1 MKAQRLDIIATLP
14 QTIIETILC
23 LLPIEDAART
33 SILSREWRY
42 KWTTI
47 PKLVFSLSTV
57 VSLTERR
64 RLSNGKKIFRI
75 KRDMRTK
82 DRRCKLL
89 QAISQVLSLRQ
100 GPVQE
105 FTLIMNV
112 QDTKYEI
119 DQIMLDL
126 STNHTVLKLTLELTG
141 FSLPMSLFSLHQ
153 LTDLSLNSCKIDRIP
168 VFNGFGSLTSLSLE
182 FVCISTE
189 CLMQLLCAC
198 PSVKSLKL
206 LTTDDNTFRGLFLV
220 SASMVDT
227 LVQSLFR
234 TFPVME
240 FFKCLP
246 VIEHLTTS
254 RDISEYRVQVSV
266 PEEIPISLIH
276 LKYFCFKEMRVDES
290 NGWTFLFV
298 LIKCSPNLEKI
309 KLDVSDMLTDGG
321 YCNEKFITFEEYSDV
336 WLERLNE
343 LEVNDFSNSAP
354 EMEFLKFILARSP
367 NLKKVILLTCMD
379 DKNEELEMLT
389 ILLSA
394 PRASPVKIIVKN
406 GRRSQP

>member
-1 MKAQRLDIIATLP
+1 MKAQRLDIITTLP

-23 LLPIEDAART
+23 LLPIEDAVRT

-57 VSLTERR
+57 ISLTERR
-64 RLSNGKKIFRI
+64 HLSNGKKIFRI
-75 KRDMRTK
+75 ERDMRTN
-82 DRRCKLL
+82 DRRSKLL
-89 QAISQVLSLRQ
+89 QAIYQVLSLRQ
-100 GPVQE
+100 GPIQE

-141 FSLPMSLFSLHQ
+141 FSLPMSLFELHQ
-153 LTDLSLNSCKIDRIP
+153 LTDLSLNSCKITRVP
-168 VFNGFGSLTSLSLE
+168 AFNGFGSLTSLSLE

-189 CLMQLLCAC
+189 CLMQLLSVC
-198 PSVKSLKL
+198 PSIKSLKL

-220 SASMVDT
+220 SASTVDT
-227 LVQSLFR
+227 LVQPLFR
-234 TFPVME
+234 TFSVME

-266 PEEIPISLIH
+266 PEEISISLIH
-276 LKYFCFKEMRVDES
+276 LKYFCFKEMRVDEP

-309 KLDVSDMLTDGG
+309 KLDMLTDGG
-321 YCNEKFITFEEYSDV
+321 YCNEKFFTFEDYSDV

-343 LEVNDFSNSAP
+343 LEVDGFSNFEP

-367 NLKKVILLTCMD
+367 SLKKVILLTCMD

-394 PRASPVKIIVKN
+394 PRASQVKIIVKN
-406 GRRSQP
+406 GC